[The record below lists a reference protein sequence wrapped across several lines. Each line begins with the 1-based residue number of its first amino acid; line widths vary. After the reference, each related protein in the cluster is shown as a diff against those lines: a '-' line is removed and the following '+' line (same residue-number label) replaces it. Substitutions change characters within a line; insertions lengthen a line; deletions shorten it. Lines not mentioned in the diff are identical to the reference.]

1 MAWFEKEFI
10 AFFLELEVNNHKEWF
25 HENKKR
31 YEHYVKEPFY
41 NFVAEM
47 IKRINK
53 DDPSV
58 AIEPKE
64 AIFRINRDI
73 RFSKDKQPY
82 KNYAS
87 AVISREGRKDLKLP
101 GAYFEFKAECIQYYG
116 GAYFIEKDD
125 LLKVRHKIAK
135 DIPAFNKI
143 ITDKKFVNTFGDVQ
157 GEKNKRLPKEFE
169 AAAVKQPLLFN
180 KSFYYGAQLDMSLLF
195 EENLADEIFKLYL
208 AGKSFNQYFNKVIG

>member
-10 AFFLELEVNNHKEWF
+10 AFFLELEVNNNKEWF

-31 YEHYVKEPFY
+31 YEQYVKEPFY

-53 DDPSV
+53 DDPSI

-87 AVISREGRKDLKLP
+87 AVISREGRKNLKLP
-101 GAYFEFKAECIQYYG
+101 GAYFEFKAEGIQYYG
-116 GAYFIEKDD
+116 GAYFVEKDD

-195 EENLADEIFKLYL
+195 EENLADEIFKLYQ
-208 AGKSFNQYFNKVIG
+208 AGKSFNQYFTKVIG